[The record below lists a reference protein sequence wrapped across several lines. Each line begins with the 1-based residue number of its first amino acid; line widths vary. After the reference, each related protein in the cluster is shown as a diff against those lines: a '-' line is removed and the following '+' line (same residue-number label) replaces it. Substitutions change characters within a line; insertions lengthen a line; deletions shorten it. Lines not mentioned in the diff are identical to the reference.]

1 MNWHTSRGMTLVNCL
16 QSVVEV
22 LLFYHP
28 AVWWLSR
35 KVRQEREI
43 CCDATAAEMCG
54 DRILYS
60 RALLSLEESRQEFAL
75 AATGGDEVSY
85 RAPAAAVGCTIESRS

>member
-1 MNWHTSRGMTLVNCL
+1 MNCL

-60 RALLSLEESRQEFAL
+60 RAALSKRAVRSSRLQR
-75 AATGGDEVSY
+75 
-85 RAPAAAVGCTIESRS
+85 RAETKSRIEHLRERRTIESGA